1 MAEDKHAEYLEK
13 VQKYDADAD
22 PDRVRRIANKLG
34 IALQN
39 RDSSLVSCS
48 GNSELERVRDG
59 FAKKHLGLD
68 AAGHDDAAIME
79 KINEVCVQMAGD
91 GGHKHRV
98 PFYYLLAKVTGTL
111 EKV

>member
-1 MAEDKHAEYLEK
+1 MADYSEYVEK
-13 VQKYDADAD
+13 VRKYDADASED
-22 PDRVRRIANKLG
+22 TVTSIAKKLG

-48 GNSELERVRDG
+48 YTSELERIRDG

-68 AAGHDDAAIME
+68 AGHSDDQIME

-91 GGHKHRV
+91 GGNKHRV
-98 PFYYLLAKVTGTL
+98 PFYYLLAKNTNTL
-111 EKV
+111 DKV

>member
-1 MAEDKHAEYLEK
+1 MADYSEYVEK
-13 VQKYDADAD
+13 VRKYDADAD
-22 PDRVRRIANKLG
+22 EGTVTSIAKKLG

-48 GNSELERVRDG
+48 DSSEIERIRDG

-68 AAGHDDAAIME
+68 DGHSDDEIME

-91 GGHKHRV
+91 GGNKHRV
-98 PFYYLLAKVTGTL
+98 PFYYLLAKNTGTL
-111 EKV
+111 DKV

>member
-22 PDRVRRIANKLG
+22 PAIVKKIANKLG
-34 IALQN
+34 IALQS

-48 GNSELERVRDG
+48 DKSELERVRDG
-59 FAKKHLGLD
+59 FAKKTLGLD
-68 AAGHDDAAIME
+68 AGHSDDQIME

-91 GGHKHRV
+91 GGNKHRV
-98 PFYYLLAKVTGTL
+98 PFYYLLAKGTGTL
-111 EKV
+111 DKV

>member
-22 PDRVRRIANKLG
+22 PALVKKIANKLG
-34 IALQN
+34 IALQS

-48 GNSELERVRDG
+48 DSSELERIRDG
-59 FAKKHLGLD
+59 FAKKTLGLD
-68 AAGHDDAAIME
+68 AGHSDDQIME

-91 GGHKHRV
+91 GGNKHRV
-98 PFYYLLAKVTGTL
+98 PFYYLLAKGTGTL
-111 EKV
+111 DKV